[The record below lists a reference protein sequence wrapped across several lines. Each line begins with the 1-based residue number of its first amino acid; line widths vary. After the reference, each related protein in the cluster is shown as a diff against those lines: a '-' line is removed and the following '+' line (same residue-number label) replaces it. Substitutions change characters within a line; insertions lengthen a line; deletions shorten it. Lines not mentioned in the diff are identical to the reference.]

1 MAEGPSKFNRIGLR
15 AVSRHWPNGEVPY
28 ILEDDFDD
36 DFRVR
41 QLIMIVAPVSVE
53 MFKFIRSLSQSRL
66 NQNYYFQ
73 TIIAAAFT
81 DVQEKSC
88 VRCNMYFALTI

>member
-1 MAEGPSKFNRIGLR
+1 MAERPSRFNRIGLR

-28 ILEDDFDD
+28 IIEEDFDD

-53 MFKFIRSLSQSRL
+53 MFKNR
-66 NQNYYFQ
+66 
-73 TIIAAAFT
+73 
-81 DVQEKSC
+81 
-88 VRCNMYFALTI
+88 

>member
-1 MAEGPSKFNRIGLR
+1 MGTPTRLWTAEALNLRIWQFLLLNFRLYWTFIECYEQHQVAERASRFNRIGLR

-41 QLIMIVAPVSVE
+41 QLIMIVAPVSAE
-53 MFKFIRSLSQSRL
+53 MFKV
-66 NQNYYFQ
+66 Y
-73 TIIAAAFT
+73 
-81 DVQEKSC
+81 
-88 VRCNMYFALTI
+88 

>member
-1 MAEGPSKFNRIGLR
+1 MDLIECYEQHQVAERASKFNRIGLR

-28 ILEDDFDD
+28 ILEEDFDD

-53 MFKFIRSLSQSRL
+53 ML
-66 NQNYYFQ
+66 QN
-73 TIIAAAFT
+73 
-81 DVQEKSC
+81 
-88 VRCNMYFALTI
+88 R

>member
-1 MAEGPSKFNRIGLR
+1 MAERPSRLNRIGLR

-28 ILEDDFDD
+28 ILEEDFDD

-53 MFKFIRSLSQSRL
+53 MFKNR
-66 NQNYYFQ
+66 
-73 TIIAAAFT
+73 
-81 DVQEKSC
+81 
-88 VRCNMYFALTI
+88 

>member
-1 MAEGPSKFNRIGLR
+1 MAERASKFNRIGLR

-28 ILEDDFDD
+28 ILEEDFDD

-53 MFKFIRSLSQSRL
+53 ML
-66 NQNYYFQ
+66 QN
-73 TIIAAAFT
+73 
-81 DVQEKSC
+81 
-88 VRCNMYFALTI
+88 R

>member
-1 MAEGPSKFNRIGLR
+1 MDLIECYEQHQVAERPSRFNRIGLR

-28 ILEDDFDD
+28 ILEEDFDD

-53 MFKFIRSLSQSRL
+53 MFKNR
-66 NQNYYFQ
+66 
-73 TIIAAAFT
+73 
-81 DVQEKSC
+81 
-88 VRCNMYFALTI
+88 